1 MLINEEKKFAVIG
14 SPIEH
19 SFSPDIHLPVLRQFC
34 RKVSYEKVRVE
45 PNELSDW
52 ISRVRREKVNG
63 FNITMPHKRAVIP
76 FLDEVQLDAQIFQA
90 VNTVVNRE
98 GKLYGYNTD
107 GKGLSLSLKRKSFEF
122 KNSKILLF
130 GAGDVAGT
138 IALQAAIEGARQIV
152 ILGRTPIKA
161 KKICEKVRKY
171 YPKTPVCYG
180 GLDEKEKFIKTT
192 DIFINATPLGMKGFA
207 VDFRDLSFLQKNSK
221 EILVCDLIYNPP
233 ETSLLEE
240 SRKNGFK
247 TLNGLG
253 MLIYQGLLADQLFLN
268 VEFNIEMMYH
278 TVANVLEGKVN
289 PL

>member
-19 SFSPDIHLPVLRQFC
+19 SFSPDIHLPVLQQLC
-34 RKVSYEKVRVE
+34 KEVSYEKILVE

-52 ISRVRREKVNG
+52 ISWVRREKVNG

-76 FLDEVQLDAQIFQA
+76 FLDEVQPDAQIFQA

-180 GLDEKEKFIKTT
+180 SLDEKEMFIKTT

-240 SRKNGFK
+240 SRKNGLK